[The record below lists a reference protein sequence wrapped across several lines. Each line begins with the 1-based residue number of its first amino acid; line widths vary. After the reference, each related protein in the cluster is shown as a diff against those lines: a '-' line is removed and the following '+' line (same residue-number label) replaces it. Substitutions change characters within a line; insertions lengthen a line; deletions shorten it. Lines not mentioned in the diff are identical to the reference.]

1 MSSLGLSQSPMTV
14 ELRLDETDSTYTHQD
29 TVSGEVILHTESPAD
44 LSTIVLNLSGTA
56 TSRLTQS
63 RRTETHNLFKKS
75 HRLFPSD
82 HLMHDS
88 KSSRVTIG
96 SGNHTLRFSITIPQ
110 ATECYKTGHW
120 SNKPQITCANIPCWP
135 QRKSHLLRKTPPST
149 GHSESLAE
157 IQYSLSVVVTGKSTV
172 KQTHYRANNRL
183 SSNASSASTHTSSP
197 AIRLYPSESTLS
209 FETDLAFF

>member
-63 RRTETHNLFKKS
+63 RRTETHN
-75 HRLFPSD
+75 
-82 HLMHDS
+82 
-88 KSSRVTIG
+88 
-96 SGNHTLRFSITIPQ
+96 IPQ